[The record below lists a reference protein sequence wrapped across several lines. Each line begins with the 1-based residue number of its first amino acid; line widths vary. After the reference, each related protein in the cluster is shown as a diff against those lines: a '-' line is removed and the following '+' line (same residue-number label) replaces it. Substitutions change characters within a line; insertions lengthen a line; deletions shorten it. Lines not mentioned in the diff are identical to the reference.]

1 MMTFQLTNDK
11 GEVVLAAE
19 SDATWNTVGTTR
31 YTVGDMLM
39 LGWNLTEK
47 YKPKA
52 PIIFTRSSGD
62 IIHSFFQSAAH
73 HYKLKYSG
81 SPSETIPDVVLLPG
95 QTDPNWRPM
104 RPVQTGKVFPVELGP
119 NAMKRPSKSRIFILE
134 TKDGREVLRATLATG
149 RRHELVE
156 VVYEG
161 DTSVIRWSGSPAQ
174 ACWVHTFFKDAY
186 HFEGLN
192 FTGPDMDGE
201 PYAKTLPP
209 GWSLEYVEDEHTSAD
224 LD

>member
-19 SDATWNTVGTTR
+19 SDATWNTIGTTR

-52 PIIFTRSSGD
+52 SLIFTQSRGCM
-62 IIHSFFQSAAH
+62 IHSFFQSAAH

-81 SPSETIPDVVLLPG
+81 SPSEGITDVVRLPG
-95 QTDPNWRPM
+95 DPDPNWRPM
-104 RPVQTGKVFPVELGP
+104 RPVHTGKVFPDELGP
-119 NAMKRPSKSRIFILE
+119 NAMKRPSKERVFILE
-134 TKDGREVLRATLATG
+134 TKDGREVLRATLGMG

-156 VVYEG
+156 VMYEG
-161 DTSVIRWSGSPAQ
+161 DTSVILWSGSPAQ
-174 ACWVHTFFKDAY
+174 PCWVYTFFKDAY
-186 HFEGLN
+186 HFGGLN
-192 FTGPDMDGE
+192 FPTLDKDDE
-201 PYAKTLPP
+201 PYATKLPP
-209 GWSLEYVEDEHTSAD
+209 GWSMEYVDE
-224 LD
+224 